1 MTSAVDIGLLIL
13 RCAVAAVCL
22 AHGVNHIFGG
32 GKIAG
37 TARWFNSLG
46 MKPGIVHAWVA
57 SLTEIGSGL
66 LLGLGFLTELGAA
79 GLLGTMVV
87 AWVTNHARNGFFIFR
102 PGEGYEYV
110 MILSACAVGLA
121 GTGPGRW
128 SVDHVL
134 GLFDPPTWGW
144 FVAACGVGAGGAA
157 ALLALCWR
165 PASFPVRWLERR
177 NVKSAVGSSGDSV
190 SP

>member
-1 MTSAVDIGLLIL
+1 MHSSVDFGLLIL
-13 RCAVAAVCL
+13 RFAVAAVCL

-32 GKIAG
+32 GKITG
-37 TARWFNSLG
+37 TGRGVSSLG
-46 MKPGIVHAWVA
+46 VNPGILHAWVA

-66 LLGLGFLTELGAA
+66 LIGLGFLTVLGAA

-87 AWVTNHARNGFFIFR
+87 AWVTNHVRNGFFIFR

-110 MILSACAVGLA
+110 MVLSACAVGLA

-144 FVAACGVGAGGAA
+144 VAGACGGRVGGAA
-157 ALLALCWR
+157 GLRAPCLR
-165 PASFPVRWLERR
+165 PHASP
-177 NVKSAVGSSGDSV
+177 
-190 SP
+190 

>member
-1 MTSAVDIGLLIL
+1 V
-13 RCAVAAVCL
+13 
-22 AHGVNHIFGG
+22 
-32 GKIAG
+32 
-37 TARWFNSLG
+37 
-46 MKPGIVHAWVA
+46 
-57 SLTEIGSGL
+57 
-66 LLGLGFLTELGAA
+66 
-79 GLLGTMVV
+79 LGTMLV

-144 FVAACGVGAGGAA
+144 FAAACGVGAGGAA

-165 PASFPVRWLERR
+165 PHASPEMART
-177 NVKSAVGSSGDSV
+177 
-190 SP
+190 P